1 MAFVWKALGMF
12 PPLPYIIEN
21 VRVGLLKTNITSIGV
36 AEGNYCRASCDST
49 LKWLL
54 EYENVKVY

>member
-36 AEGNYCRASCDST
+36 AEGNYCRDSCDST
-49 LKWLL
+49 LK
-54 EYENVKVY
+54 